1 MNRIVKIKYFHHGL
15 LPSNSPSPTFVTFN
29 AYGFYKNDY
38 DFELIVTRNSN
49 IPKPRLL
56 KEQFGIE
63 DDLPIHQINAG
74 WFRSQHIVVSLLAF
88 FYLLRSEYDVLI
100 TRNLSFLP
108 FAFLLKK
115 IKRIRVVFES
125 HDFFTDFKLRGITK
139 EKKKTKQRRQEL
151 RYIPKVDAVICVSE
165 LQK

>member
-1 MNRIVKIKYFHHGL
+1 MKITYFHHGL
-15 LPSNSPSPTFVTFN
+15 WPSNSPSPTFVTFN
-29 AYGFYKNDY
+29 AYGFYQNKY
-38 DFELIVTRNSN
+38 DFELIITRNSQASKTE
-49 IPKPRLL
+49 IL
-56 KEQFGIE
+56 KNQFGIE
-63 DDLPIHQINAG
+63 YYIPIHQINAG
-74 WFRSQHIVVSLLAF
+74 WFKRQHIVVSLLAF

-115 IKRIRVVFES
+115 IKRIRVLFES